1 MAKKGC
7 LVTQRKPVSSVLTDL
22 CHQGSLYK
30 LICRELI
37 LFLVVYALLGV
48 IYRQLMNESQQK
60 FVSNMFYPDPYLTI
74 LVTGCLKA

>member
-1 MAKKGC
+1 M
-7 LVTQRKPVSSVLTDL
+7 SSLTDP

-60 FVSNMFYPDPYLTI
+60 FVSNMFYPGVTTI